1 MIHFTD
7 SERNEEECQK
17 NGQYPFRKRV
27 EGAAAVGATAG
38 WLDGNTMLLTKKR
51 LLLLVQQLLLK

>member
-7 SERNEEECQK
+7 SERNEEECPK

-27 EGAAAVGATAG
+27 EGAAAVGATMVG
-38 WLDGNTMLLTKKR
+38 WYTMLLTKKR

>member
-1 MIHFTD
+1 MP
-7 SERNEEECQK
+7 K